1 MIRTGICVKC
11 KQSGLTLLE
20 LMLAMTLGL
29 FIVAGVGTGYLSS
42 KQSYA
47 TRDQISEL
55 DENARMAL
63 RVLTEHIEHA
73 GYAGTSGMP
82 VQNYVI
88 PSGTSITQKA
98 CSGSAVNPRAPNII
112 NSAAD
117 GTRSNGGDTIGVSYL
132 ADDSLFVDC
141 NGSSLSP
148 ECLPDKTPSRDIGQ
162 VYNSF
167 RVDPD
172 NFRNAVGDKV
182 PALQCG
188 GSNNISSQPWAQGV
202 ENIQFRYGV
211 DMNGDRAADNY
222 WTATQVQ
229 ASNAWSRILS
239 VQVALLMRSIDPI
252 YPDSQSGSYQ
262 LLDQTIE
269 AGPDRYKRA
278 VYTTTIRLRNVAR
291 RVESD

>member
-1 MIRTGICVKC
+1 MPDRQ
-11 KQSGLTLLE
+11 KQSGMTLLE
-20 LMLAMTLGL
+20 LMLAMMLGL
-29 FIVAGVGTGYLSS
+29 FIVAGVGTVYLGS

-73 GYAGTSGMP
+73 GYAGSSGMQ
-82 VQNYVI
+82 VQNYI
-88 PSGTSITQKA
+88 LPSGATVTQKT
-98 CSGSAVNPRAPNII
+98 CGSTQNPRNPNII

-117 GTRSNGGDTIGVSYL
+117 GTPGNGGDTIGVSYL
-132 ADDSLFVDC
+132 ADEGLSIDC
-141 NGSSLSP
+141 SGSRLNAD
-148 ECLPDKTPSRDIGQ
+148 CMPDKTPSRDFGQ
-162 VYNSF
+162 VYNAF

-172 NFRNAVGDKV
+172 NFRNAVGYKV

-188 GSNNISSQPWAQGV
+188 GSNVTGRQPWAQGV

-211 DMNGDRAADNY
+211 DMNGDLAADNY

-229 ASNAWSRILS
+229 AGNAWNRILS
-239 VQVALLMRSIDPI
+239 VQVALLMRSIEPV
-252 YPDSQSGSYQ
+252 YPDSQSTSYQ
-262 LLDQTIE
+262 LLDQTI
-269 AGPDRYKRA
+269 AVGPDRYKRA

-291 RVESD
+291 RVASD